1 MANIKTMELIDGI
14 RHDAL
19 ILMNSRGDLT
29 YPEAYD
35 LARQNLIGDNAIT
48 DFQFKPLSI
57 SLELPNEKKDI
68 NVTGNSELRGVTYM
82 DDSIREIENI
92 IDVTNYSQAQLK
104 QYVIAHKMGVDI
116 SKFASELF
124 SPEQVKF
131 LSVMLASGR
140 NIDKYLDDYNFDPA
154 TAFGDMTERENSK
167 TLIYDTNH

>member
-19 ILMNSRGDLT
+19 ILMDSRKDLT

-35 LARQNLIGDNAIT
+35 LARQNLIGDSVIT

-57 SLELPNEKKDI
+57 SLEIPNEKKEI
-68 NVTGNSELRGVTYM
+68 KVTSDADLMGATYM
-82 DDSIREIENI
+82 DESIRDIEKIINI
-92 IDVTNYSQAQLK
+92 ENYSQAQLK

-140 NIDKYLDDYNFDPA
+140 NIDQYLDDYNFDPA
-154 TAFGDMTERENSK
+154 LAFVDMAEREKNK